1 MNVRTIAV
9 LVVALLAGAVPA
21 GAAPAS
27 PALGPATLTVSGEGS
42 VTRIPDRVAVAL
54 RIESI
59 APQATRATAEN
70 TTVTNA
76 LHDALTKLGIAP
88 AAIAT
93 TAYGISYNPAPPQPD
108 PRQAARYGYIV
119 ERTVTVTV
127 DRTELAGPIVD
138 AGVAAGITGVN
149 GVSFQLRDPAA
160 ARRAALTAALA
171 DAQDQARTLA
181 AAAGVRLVR
190 LTAIAPDG
198 NVPRPVSLLAG
209 APRMALAAAV
219 PTQIEPGDLT
229 ARATVTL
236 RYEIAPR

>member
-1 MNVRTIAV
+1 MKARAIAV
-9 LVVALLAGAVPA
+9 LIVALVAGGGPA
-21 GAAPAS
+21 AAAAS
-27 PALGPATLTVSGEGS
+27 PAPQPATLTVSGEGS
-42 VTRIPDRVAVAL
+42 VTRPPDRVAVAL

-59 APQATRATAEN
+59 APQATRATTEN

-93 TAYGISYNPAPPQPD
+93 TSYGISYNPAPPQPD
-108 PRQAARYGYIV
+108 PHQVPRYGYIV

-127 DRTELAGPIVD
+127 DRTDLAGPIVD
-138 AGVAAGITGVN
+138 AGVAAGIS
-149 GVSFQLRDPAA
+149 GVSAVSFELRDPAA
-160 ARRAALTAALA
+160 SRRAALTAALA

-190 LTAIAPDG
+190 LTAIAPAG
-198 NVPRPVSLLAG
+198 SVPRPVPLLAG
-209 APRMALAAAV
+209 TPRMALAAAV